1 MKPPWLGAEGLS
13 SPGLAR
19 LPGEPARASAPS
31 VTMVANPGI
40 ANDLRI

>member
-1 MKPPWLGAEGLS
+1 MKGDWLGPEGLS
-13 SPGLAR
+13 WPGLAR
-19 LPGEPARASAPS
+19 LPGEPARASTPS